1 MQIYYSS
8 NNVKGKTSISNK
20 DMEVFSSHKHNRH
33 IVKIKALKDITLLK
47 ANHKIPFYVS
57 LSGRYFFNGYQSW
70 TDSSEYYLNKRMRNI
85 KKSPHI
91 VTHMFAMD
99 KYGDSSFYHYSIN
112 KLHGYDVF
120 YAKGKFECFLY
131 SLNYQTAYLLI
142 EVIKN
147 DRCLHITSDI
157 KGIELKEGE
166 ELTVFDY
173 KFFNAYEEGIEEYH
187 EDFPLLNKEKLFG
200 YTSWY
205 NYYQNITEGI
215 ILRDLEALDNR
226 FNVFQIDDGY
236 EQYVGDWLDVNQTKF
251 PNGLKDIVKKIKAK
265 GLKAGIWLAPFAAET
280 KSKLFKEHQ
289 DWLVKDKKGHP
300 VKCGGNWSGFYALD
314 IYNKEARNYIKK
326 CLEHYMDL
334 GFDFFKLDF
343 LYASALVPVKG
354 KSRCQVQSEAYHF
367 LREVLKGKLILGCG
381 ANIMNSYGN
390 FDYLRIGP
398 DVSLKFDDAAFMR
411 MFHRERIST
420 KVTLQNTI
428 YRHLFNQHLFGND
441 PDVFLLR
448 DENIE
453 LSKKQRY
460 ALTIINALFG
470 SVLMTSD
477 NIATYNDYQK
487 SVLDK
492 ALDLFKNAKVIS
504 ASRSG
509 RHNIRFSYEN
519 NGKTYNVVYNT
530 KKGVLHE

>member
-47 ANHKIPFYVS
+47 ANHTIPFYIA
-57 LSGRYFFNGYQSW
+57 LRGRYFFNGYQSW
-70 TDSSEYYLNKRMRNI
+70 TDSSEYYLSKRMRNI

-99 KYGDSSFYHYSIN
+99 KYGDSSFYHYSLN

-142 EVIKN
+142 EIIKN

-173 KFFNAYEEGIEEYH
+173 KFFNTYIEGIEEFN

-236 EQYVGDWLDVNQTKF
+236 EKYVGDWLDINETKF

-326 CLEHYMDL
+326 
-334 GFDFFKLDF
+334 
-343 LYASALVPVKG
+343 
-354 KSRCQVQSEAYHF
+354 
-367 LREVLKGKLILGCG
+367 
-381 ANIMNSYGN
+381 
-390 FDYLRIGP
+390 
-398 DVSLKFDDAAFMR
+398 
-411 MFHRERIST
+411 
-420 KVTLQNTI
+420 
-428 YRHLFNQHLFGND
+428 
-441 PDVFLLR
+441 
-448 DENIE
+448 
-453 LSKKQRY
+453 
-460 ALTIINALFG
+460 
-470 SVLMTSD
+470 
-477 NIATYNDYQK
+477 
-487 SVLDK
+487 
-492 ALDLFKNAKVIS
+492 
-504 ASRSG
+504 
-509 RHNIRFSYEN
+509 
-519 NGKTYNVVYNT
+519 
-530 KKGVLHE
+530 